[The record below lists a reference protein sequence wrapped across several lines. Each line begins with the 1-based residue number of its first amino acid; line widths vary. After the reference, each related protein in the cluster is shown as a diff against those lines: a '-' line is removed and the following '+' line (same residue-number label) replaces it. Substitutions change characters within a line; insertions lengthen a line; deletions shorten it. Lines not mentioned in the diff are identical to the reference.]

1 MHESKG
7 IKFHMNA
14 AVESAEATSG
24 RSDHVGAVKLKD
36 GTIIPADVVIMAVGI
51 GPATQF
57 LKESGFRLE
66 RDGGV
71 SVDKYMQVKG
81 VKDVYATGQK
91 YVVSSFLIVRRYRCL
106 PLCSTE
112 QQAHQN

>member
-14 AVESAEATSG
+14 AVQSAEPTSG

-51 GPATQF
+51 GPATRF
-57 LKESGFRLE
+57 LKESDFRLE
-66 RDGGV
+66 KDGGV
-71 SVDKYMQVKG
+71 SVDKHMQVKG
-81 VKDVYATGQK
+81 VKDVYATGKK
-91 YVVSSFLIVRRYRCL
+91 YVMPSFLIVRRYRCL
-106 PLCSTE
+106 PLRSTG

>member
-14 AVESAEATSG
+14 AVQSAEPTSG

-51 GPATQF
+51 GPATRF
-57 LKESGFRLE
+57 LKESDFRLE
-66 RDGGV
+66 KDGGV
-71 SVDKYMQVKG
+71 SVDKHMQVKG
-81 VKDVYATGQK
+81 VKDVYATGK
-91 YVVSSFLIVRRYRCL
+91 SM
-106 PLCSTE
+106 
-112 QQAHQN
+112 